1 MIYEVTKGRSCDSLA
16 RYQNEV
22 IERSL
27 LYIDSQDSLL
37 NVRAEMIDN
46 YSKKEDIWRGLYN
59 NQKKQ
64 TKIQEKEKRKWKT
77 GTFMGGGATVG
88 SLAGPI
94 GIPIGAAV
102 GWIVSKVV
110 K

>member
-1 MIYEVTKGRSCDSLA
+1 MIYEVQRGRSCDSLA
-16 RYQNEV
+16 RYQNDV
-22 IERSL
+22 IQRSI

-64 TKIQEKEKRKWKT
+64 TKIQEKEKRKWKLASI
-77 GTFMGGGATVG
+77 GGGILIALMVI
-88 SLAGPI
+88 L
-94 GIPIGAAV
+94 
-102 GWIVSKVV
+102 
-110 K
+110 

>member
-1 MIYEVTKGRSCDSLA
+1 MIYEVQRGRSCDSLA
-16 RYQNEV
+16 RYQNDV

-64 TKIQEKEKRKWKT
+64 TKIEEKEKKKWKFA
-77 GTFMGGGATVG
+77 TFLGGA
-88 SLAGPI
+88 L
-94 GIPIGAAV
+94 
-102 GWIVSKVV
+102 IVVIAIL
-110 K
+110 